1 MSIAF
6 QPERSPAVAPF
17 AWPEKLDVLGVGIS
31 PTTYEAAVGLIL
43 DAAESHCRAIVA
55 CQAVHAVVTAA
66 RDAELRRRVN
76 SFDLVT
82 PDGQPVRWA
91 LNWLYRTRLAERVY
105 GPELMW
111 RVCHEAAVR
120 EVPVY
125 LYGGTQ
131 QVLEK
136 LQARLMRTFPKLQ
149 IAGSEAPP
157 FRPLTDEEDREV
169 VKRIN
174 ASGARLVFI
183 GLGCPKQDHF
193 AFDHRDRVE
202 AVQLCVGAAFDF
214 HAGTKPMAPAWMQG
228 HGLEWLFRLCCEPRR
243 LARRYLVTNT
253 LFVVK
258 LAAQIAVRRVALPRD
273 GWALGRWLGQKPAG
287 TGNAPRQWAIGQ
299 RRPGDEPAGAY
310 SRPSLRMG
318 EPVARLRPSHRQ
330 EHRSPLTP

>member
-6 QPERSPAVAPF
+6 QPAPSSAVAPF
-17 AWPEKLDVLGVGIS
+17 AWPDKLDVLGVGIT
-31 PTTYEAAVGLIL
+31 PTTYEAAIELIL
-43 DAAESHCRAIVA
+43 DAADCGRRSVVA

-66 RDAELRRRVN
+66 CDAQLRRRVN
-76 SFDLVT
+76 SFELVT

-91 LNWLYRTRLAERVY
+91 LNWLYGARLTERVY

-111 RVCHEAAVR
+111 RVCREAAR
-120 EVPVY
+120 RGVPVY
-125 LYGGTQ
+125 LYGGSP

-136 LQARLMRTFPKLQ
+136 LHTRLMRAFPELCL
-149 IAGSEAPP
+149 AGSESPP
-157 FRPLTDEEDREV
+157 FRPLSDEEDRQAVE
-169 VKRIN
+169 RIN

-193 AFDHRDRVE
+193 AFEHRDRLA

-214 HAGTKPMAPAWMQG
+214 HAGTKPMAPSWMQR

-258 LAAQIAVRRVALPRD
+258 LAGQIAARRL
-273 GWALGRWLGQKPAG
+273 
-287 TGNAPRQWAIGQ
+287 N
-299 RRPGDEPAGAY
+299 
-310 SRPSLRMG
+310 
-318 EPVARLRPSHRQ
+318 
-330 EHRSPLTP
+330 SPLTP